1 MSEHLR
7 NVEVGE
13 MFVTHSVHFDMVEM
27 CFVCSRQIDIPSERV
42 TSSVKVCGD
51 YFQILLFN
59 F

>member
-1 MSEHLR
+1 
-7 NVEVGE
+7 